1 METIKDNT
9 HHHLVRMDV
18 GIPDSGD
25 VILIIAETCIIVHHV
40 SPRWGLLGLLKT
52 ESVRELLLTHV
63 SLIECDGPNEVWHQ
77 DTAVTIKVSFLV
89 GTVSFT
95 CLNVIQSGVL
105 IKYKTKLQLKC
116 NLFKCNNAR
125 LIFHPYD
132 LIHG

>member
-1 METIKDNT
+1 
-9 HHHLVRMDV
+9 MDV
-18 GIPDSGD
+18 GIPNSGD
-25 VILIIAETCIIVHHV
+25 VILIIAEACIIVHHI
-40 SPRWGLLGLLKT
+40 SSWWGLLGFLKT
-52 ESVRELLLTHV
+52 ESVREVLLTHV

-116 NLFKCNNAR
+116 NLFKCNINAW
-125 LIFHPYD
+125 LFFHPCN
-132 LIHG
+132 LIHS